1 MSYMKIEI
9 WGTYP
14 PPIGGV
20 SIHIYRL
27 IHSLHTIDSS
37 VVLRNFGKQVS
48 NISYVKH
55 VSYPWMEFLLLPF
68 RKKRI
73 IHLHSNN
80 IFAFALFLL
89 FGGRH
94 KVGVTLHNQNLIKKT
109 SFIKKKI
116 IQVFLRHAAFV
127 VLNDDNYLLKLCS
140 HFHCSRNN
148 FHILPAFL
156 PPTQAEYIGL
166 SEDILFFRKQH
177 SIKNR
182 CLRIFPALWFAF
194 ILAMAL
200 LLLFKVI
207 SFTSFLNLDLWAWFF
222 GQITI
227 FQYYTPNLLRNFG
240 VGTPN
245 GSLWTIP
252 VELEFYILLPVFFLF
267 LKHISIKVKFIAL
280 FLFSAMFNFLWTSA
294 CESGESI
301 LDKLIEVSI
310 FPYLYAFLFG
320 GLMFLNWSKIKWF
333 IEGKICYW
341 FLIYGLYCYFADA
354 LPGYHLDDWTTLL
367 ANLLLG
373 ILTISAAF
381 SKISLGKVLHGN
393 DISYGIYIYHM
404 LVINVFV
411 QMKFVGNISYLL
423 MALIITVCIAI
434 ISWVFIEK
442 KALSLKYKL

>member
-1 MSYMKIEI
+1 
-9 WGTYP
+9 
-14 PPIGGV
+14 
-20 SIHIYRL
+20 
-27 IHSLHTIDSS
+27 
-37 VVLRNFGKQVS
+37 
-48 NISYVKH
+48 
-55 VSYPWMEFLLLPF
+55 
-68 RKKRI
+68 
-73 IHLHSNN
+73 
-80 IFAFALFLL
+80 
-89 FGGRH
+89 
-94 KVGVTLHNQNLIKKT
+94 
-109 SFIKKKI
+109 
-116 IQVFLRHAAFV
+116 
-127 VLNDDNYLLKLCS
+127 
-140 HFHCSRNN
+140 
-148 FHILPAFL
+148 
-156 PPTQAEYIGL
+156 
-166 SEDILFFRKQH
+166 
-177 SIKNR
+177 
-182 CLRIFPALWFAF
+182 
-194 ILAMAL
+194 MAL

-320 GLMFLNWSKIKWF
+320 GLMFLNWSKIKLF

>member
-1 MSYMKIEI
+1 M
-9 WGTYP
+9 
-14 PPIGGV
+14 
-20 SIHIYRL
+20 
-27 IHSLHTIDSS
+27 
-37 VVLRNFGKQVS
+37 GK
-48 NISYVKH
+48 
-55 VSYPWMEFLLLPF
+55 F
-68 RKKRI
+68 
-73 IHLHSNN
+73 
-80 IFAFALFLL
+80 
-89 FGGRH
+89 
-94 KVGVTLHNQNLIKKT
+94 
-109 SFIKKKI
+109 
-116 IQVFLRHAAFV
+116 
-127 VLNDDNYLLKLCS
+127 
-140 HFHCSRNN
+140 
-148 FHILPAFL
+148 
-156 PPTQAEYIGL
+156 
-166 SEDILFFRKQH
+166 
-177 SIKNR
+177 
-182 CLRIFPALWFAF
+182 
-194 ILAMAL
+194 
-200 LLLFKVI
+200 
-207 SFTSFLNLDLWAWFF
+207 
-222 GQITI
+222 
-227 FQYYTPNLLRNFG
+227 
-240 VGTPN
+240 
-245 GSLWTIP
+245 LWT
-252 VELEFYILLPVFFLF
+252 VVILLPVFFLF

>member
-1 MSYMKIEI
+1 MKSVNSHSEIGWKLINGNEISRENNFDLIRLFAALQVLLGHGINHLQILGYDEILDVISFFPGVMVFFVISGFLITRSYINC
-9 WGTYP
+9 
-14 PPIGGV
+14 
-20 SIHIYRL
+20 S
-27 IHSLHTIDSS
+27 
-37 VVLRNFGKQVS
+37 
-48 NISYVKH
+48 
-55 VSYPWMEFLLLPF
+55 
-68 RKKRI
+68 
-73 IHLHSNN
+73 
-80 IFAFALFLL
+80 
-89 FGGRH
+89 
-94 KVGVTLHNQNLIKKT
+94 IKK
-109 SFIKKKI
+109 SMGGDK
-116 IQVFLRHAAFV
+116 
-127 VLNDDNYLLKLCS
+127 Y
-140 HFHCSRNN
+140 
-148 FHILPAFL
+148 IL
-156 PPTQAEYIGL
+156 QY
-166 SEDILFFRKQH
+166 
-177 SIKNR
+177 IKNR

>member
-1 MSYMKIEI
+1 
-9 WGTYP
+9 
-14 PPIGGV
+14 
-20 SIHIYRL
+20 
-27 IHSLHTIDSS
+27 
-37 VVLRNFGKQVS
+37 
-48 NISYVKH
+48 
-55 VSYPWMEFLLLPF
+55 
-68 RKKRI
+68 
-73 IHLHSNN
+73 
-80 IFAFALFLL
+80 
-89 FGGRH
+89 
-94 KVGVTLHNQNLIKKT
+94 
-109 SFIKKKI
+109 
-116 IQVFLRHAAFV
+116 
-127 VLNDDNYLLKLCS
+127 
-140 HFHCSRNN
+140 
-148 FHILPAFL
+148 
-156 PPTQAEYIGL
+156 
-166 SEDILFFRKQH
+166 
-177 SIKNR
+177 
-182 CLRIFPALWFAF
+182 
-194 ILAMAL
+194 MAL

-381 SKISLGKVLHGN
+381 SKI
-393 DISYGIYIYHM
+393 
-404 LVINVFV
+404 
-411 QMKFVGNISYLL
+411 
-423 MALIITVCIAI
+423 
-434 ISWVFIEK
+434 
-442 KALSLKYKL
+442 

>member
-1 MSYMKIEI
+1 MVLIIPPKEESVLIIEFLNNYWKFMKSVNSHSEIGWKLINGNEISRENNFDLIRLFAALQVLLGHGINHLQILGYDEILDVISFFPGVMVFFVISGFLITRSYINCSIKKS
-9 WGTYP
+9 
-14 PPIGGV
+14 IGG
-20 SIHIYRL
+20 
-27 IHSLHTIDSS
+27 
-37 VVLRNFGKQVS
+37 GK
-48 NISYVKH
+48 Y
-55 VSYPWMEFLLLPF
+55 
-68 RKKRI
+68 
-73 IHLHSNN
+73 
-80 IFAFALFLL
+80 
-89 FGGRH
+89 
-94 KVGVTLHNQNLIKKT
+94 
-109 SFIKKKI
+109 
-116 IQVFLRHAAFV
+116 
-127 VLNDDNYLLKLCS
+127 
-140 HFHCSRNN
+140 
-148 FHILPAFL
+148 IL
-156 PPTQAEYIGL
+156 QY
-166 SEDILFFRKQH
+166 
-177 SIKNR
+177 IKNR

>member
-1 MSYMKIEI
+1 M
-9 WGTYP
+9 
-14 PPIGGV
+14 
-20 SIHIYRL
+20 
-27 IHSLHTIDSS
+27 
-37 VVLRNFGKQVS
+37 
-48 NISYVKH
+48 
-55 VSYPWMEFLLLPF
+55 
-68 RKKRI
+68 RI
-73 IHLHSNN
+73 L
-80 IFAFALFLL
+80 
-89 FGGRH
+89 G
-94 KVGVTLHNQNLIKKT
+94 
-109 SFIKKKI
+109 
-116 IQVFLRHAAFV
+116 
-127 VLNDDNYLLKLCS
+127 
-140 HFHCSRNN
+140 
-148 FHILPAFL
+148 
-156 PPTQAEYIGL
+156 
-166 SEDILFFRKQH
+166 
-177 SIKNR
+177 
-182 CLRIFPALWFAF
+182 
-194 ILAMAL
+194 
-200 LLLFKVI
+200 
-207 SFTSFLNLDLWAWFF
+207 
-222 GQITI
+222 
-227 FQYYTPNLLRNFG
+227 
-240 VGTPN
+240 
-245 GSLWTIP
+245 
-252 VELEFYILLPVFFLF
+252 ILLPVFFLF